1 MVLIEEIDG
10 IDLESLVVRPTSRLL
25 SFCMER
31 VRTAKARVLEMVEG
45 AFMLALL
52 LLPAKA
58 PAEAGK
64 PTLLWT
70 DDDHKLALSW
80 IDNLKASASTVD
92 DCIAAGSFSNVD
104 AVPDVCNGAYV
115 GGNGMLS
122 NSDLSMFLR
131 RSCAKW
137 RDSSMLVAN
146 KRDCE
151 EVGKQYWHLHEAL
164 DRASVTNSVRAQ
176 RDKAVA
182 LGDLTMD
189 YVAKVN
195 PSEVSGHA
203 RLLRGLNSDL
213 ERPTPKLATVFLIG
227 GFSENLPG
235 WLLSHCPTELAWGL
249 PPKMYATAATAC
261 GELEPEL
268 RRLDQNI
275 MKVLADAPES
285 PANPKAPAK

>member
-1 MVLIEEIDG
+1 MK
-10 IDLESLVVRPTSRLL
+10 
-25 SFCMER
+25 R
-31 VRTAKARVLEMVEG
+31 VTTAKAMVVKVASRAFVLM
-45 AFMLALL
+45 LL
-52 LLPAKA
+52 LLPVDA

-70 DDDHKLALSW
+70 DEDHKLALIW
-80 IDNLKASASTVD
+80 INNLKASASTVD

-137 RDSSMLVAN
+137 RDSSMMVAN

-151 EVGKQYWHLHEAL
+151 EVGKQYWHLYEAL
-164 DRASVTNSVRAQ
+164 DRATVTNSVRAQ

-189 YVAKVN
+189 YVGKVT
-195 PSEVSGHA
+195 PSEVSGQA

-213 ERPTPKLATVFLIG
+213 ERPTPKLASVFLVG

-275 MKVLADAPES
+275 IKVLADALES
-285 PANPKAPAK
+285 PAKPEAPAK